1 MGTKNLRVKLAS
13 LQMHIIRSSFK
24 GITRDLKQQHEET
37 LKEYVLLGEIPSS
50 LTEKRALFRSTKE
63 HIWSR
68 IGAFVLSGRIDS
80 LHDDSDMRPSAKFF
94 DQSKRYQDKLNS
106 SKLATVSDIKI
117 GTKVTVPTWNIVSDE
132 VCYIDE
138 TNDKVYITYGI
149 EEVDVNISPSLLKH
163 KPGNVIHHNSEV
175 YIERDGGHIDELKAF
190 DRKLVHPDPNWISAL
205 IQLNRPYEL
214 PIFINTDVFKAIVAD
229 LIDKEWT
236 PPTMELLNFTT
247 ELMDNAVEKFIK
259 QIKTTKSFPLLESY
273 LVSKASE
280 VVGSLKEQVKQKV
293 QDFIKR
299 EKVPY
304 TQNHYLFEN
313 VCKLRSQRL
322 MDEVLSSVDGML
334 DDGESRPRVT
344 LNPSRLM
351 SSIRNTFE
359 RNQKRSVEDHMVE
372 EMQNALNSYG
382 KVALKRFIDN
392 VPMLCI
398 EIMQKFADEMNN
410 VLSELTDEE
419 LNRIVIAPSGVIDRR
434 NKLKRKSDALE
445 QGILA
450 LCDLY

>member
-1 MGTKNLRVKLAS
+1 MLC
-13 LQMHIIRSSFK
+13 
-24 GITRDLKQQHEET
+24 
-37 LKEYVLLGEIPSS
+37 
-50 LTEKRALFRSTKE
+50 
-63 HIWSR
+63 
-68 IGAFVLSGRIDS
+68 GRINS
-80 LHDDSDMRPSAKFF
+80 LHDDSDMRPSAKFL
-94 DQSKRYQDKLNS
+94 DQSTLYQDKLNS

-117 GTKVTVPTWNIVSDE
+117 GTKVTVPTKNIVSDE

-313 VCKLRSQRL
+313 VCKLRSRRL

-334 DDGESRPRVT
+334 GDSESRVSFKSSSNSSSGPRVT
-344 LNPSRLM
+344 LDPSSLM

-419 LNRIVIAPSGVIDRR
+419 LNRIVVAPSGVVDRR

-445 QGILA
+445 QGIIA
-450 LCDLY
+450 LSELY